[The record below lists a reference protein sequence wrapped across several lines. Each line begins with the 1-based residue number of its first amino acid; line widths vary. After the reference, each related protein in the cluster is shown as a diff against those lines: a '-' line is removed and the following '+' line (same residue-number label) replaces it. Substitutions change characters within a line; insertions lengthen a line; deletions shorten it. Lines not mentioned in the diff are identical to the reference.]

1 MLYGKFNNW
10 EPQPMVKMSKIV
22 QLMNPIP
29 NIIERLKQRNLC
41 RPTVVSEKD
50 LNPKEKQLYM
60 AELKT
65 HENE

>member
-1 MLYGKFNNW
+1 
-10 EPQPMVKMSKIV
+10 
-22 QLMNPIP
+22 MNPLP
-29 NIIERLKQRNLC
+29 NIIEALKKQNLC
-41 RPTVVSEKD
+41 RPTVVSKND